1 MTATSETTQI
11 PARLDFDSLA
21 AGFARAMAHLDQA
34 ATRELDKAEIHPGSA
49 S

>member
-1 MTATSETTQI
+1 M
-11 PARLDFDSLA
+11 RLDFDAFA

-34 ATRELDKAEIHPGSA
+34 ATKELDKAESTRGCA